1 MADTGVKDPQYN
13 LISVLYH
20 ALQGSETI
28 EQYISDA
35 EGDDELAQYFRDTQ
49 QQYNQ
54 LAQRGKELLKSKMS

>member
-28 EQYISDA
+28 EQYINDA
-35 EGDDELAQYFRDTQ
+35 QGDDELAQYFRDTQ